1 MAIFKQ
7 IQGAVNSIL
16 PSLYTDEDL
25 TTDITWKKFK
35 SSEFVEEEGANVDA
49 YTNFTNIKAIKVERE
64 IGSTNPGRA
73 FPPGPWAIASGD
85 VQYLFQ
91 FADVPDGASI
101 RDLVIDNETHITYN
115 VKKIYPVF
123 GLIVKVDVIGYA

>member
-1 MAIFKQ
+1 VAIFSQ

-25 TTDITWKKFK
+25 TTSVTWKKFVG
-35 SSEFVEEEGANVDA
+35 SVFNEEEGVNEDS
-49 YTNFTNIKAIKVERE
+49 YKDFTKINAIKIERE
-64 IGSTNPGRA
+64 MGSRNAGRT
-73 FPPGPWAIASGD
+73 FPPGPWAISSGD

-91 FADVPDGASI
+91 FADVPTDASI